1 MQHIDVN
8 LLLMVMEGELPP
20 RALLQVIYEH
30 LKELCP
36 ECRAS
41 LEMVLEGDGPPGGMS
56 CGVHAPAAELAADGR
71 GRPDDLDGFAAEVG
85 AAGEERRAGRDL
97 ETLLALPPDRW
108 QQRITAAHSR
118 FRGRRLAE
126 LLVDASRETVR
137 RDPAR
142 ARRLAELALPVLDR
156 TPEAGGD
163 PRSDEAR
170 ARALAHRANALR
182 VAGELRGAD
191 DAFRR
196 TRRFMAH
203 HPLNSSAVH
212 AEVTNLEASLRFAQ
226 RRMDEAEHLLDRAVL
241 LYRME
246 GNTAGVAKSLIMRG
260 EVQRLEGDL
269 DAARGSMGE
278 ALELLDPRRE
288 SFLYVCAVGN
298 LALYLCDAGLHRRAA
313 ELIEGNAYWFE
324 RHDESWTRLRL
335 AGIRGR
341 IAFGLGEM
349 EEAEALFRQARDGYL
364 AEELGYDAALASLD
378 LALLLLAEGRTLELR
393 ETAHTIRRLFEAQ
406 ELHREAMAALLMF
419 QQGVAAEQVTVE
431 TIRSLQEYLERARAN
446 PELRYQPP
454 A

>member
-8 LLLMVMEGELPP
+8 LLMMVMEGELPP

-36 ECRAS
+36 ECRS
-41 LEMVLEGDGPPGGMS
+41 NLELVLEGDGPPGEMA
-56 CGVHAPAAELAADGR
+56 CEHHAPHGDGDDAAAEELHS
-71 GRPDDLDGFAAEVG
+71 LAAEVG
-85 AAGEERRAGRDL
+85 AAGEERRARRDL
-97 ETLLALPPDRW
+97 AALLDLPTDRW
-108 QQRITAAHSR
+108 EQRITAAYSR
-118 FRGRRLAE
+118 FRGRRFAE
-126 LLVDASRETVR
+126 LLVDASRDTVR

-142 ARRLAELALPVLDR
+142 AQALAELVRPVLER
-156 TPEAGGD
+156 SPEAAEATWA
-163 PRSDEAR
+163 DEVQ
-170 ARALAHRANALR
+170 ARALGHRANALR
-182 VAGELRGAD
+182 VGGDLRGAD

-196 TRRFMAH
+196 TRLWLAN

-246 GNTAGVAKSLIMRG
+246 GDDAGVAKSLIMRG
-260 EVQRLEGDL
+260 EVQRLGDDL
-269 DAARGSMGE
+269 DGARRSMGE
-278 ALELLDPRRE
+278 ALELLDPREE

-298 LALYLCDAGLHRRAA
+298 LALYLCDAGLHAEAA
-313 ELIEGNAYWFE
+313 ELIADNRRWFSL
-324 RHDESWTRLRL
+324 HDETWTRLRL

-341 IAFGLGEM
+341 IEFGLGNLAQA
-349 EEAEALFRQARDGYL
+349 EELFRQARDGYL

-378 LALLLLAEGRTLELR
+378 LALLLLADGRTGELKD
-393 ETAHTIRRLFEAQ
+393 TAHTIRRLFEAQ
-406 ELHREAMAALLMF
+406 ELHREAMAALLLF
-419 QQGVAAEQVTVE
+419 QQAVAADQVTVE
-431 TIRSLQEYLERARAN
+431 AIRSLQDYLERARAN